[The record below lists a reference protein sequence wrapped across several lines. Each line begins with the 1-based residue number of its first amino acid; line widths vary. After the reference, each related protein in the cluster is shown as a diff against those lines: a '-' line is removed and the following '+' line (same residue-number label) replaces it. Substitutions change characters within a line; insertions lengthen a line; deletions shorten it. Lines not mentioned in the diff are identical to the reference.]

1 MIVNDGGSVGYSGEI
16 HKYSVNGYIYGQGI
30 RPPLKQTQE
39 VLCMQLML
47 PHTCPCYYSLLKMI
61 FYLKLQGLNVTYA
74 VVNNTTFSIIAHHFL
89 HQPSSSTSG
98 TRERTC
104 PWCPTLMLVI
114 TTSQGTTRSSREAR
128 WPPPASALLGR
139 VLTMALAVV
148 RGSYSY
154 IGHPTTSWGLEQI
167 PGWFLWIKL
176 LRIATEM

>member
-1 MIVNDGGSVGYSGEI
+1 MMVA
-16 HKYSVNGYIYGQGI
+16 
-30 RPPLKQTQE
+30 PLDTQE
-39 VLCMQLML
+39 KYISTVWMVTFMDRAFV
-47 PHTCPCYYSLLKMI
+47 PPWNRPKKYYVCSSCSPILAHAIIPFWKWFSI
-61 FYLKLQGLNVTYA
+61 WKLQGLNVTYA